1 MKEKRHLFE
10 VEITAIEDSKNPTR
24 KDVEFIIHDFDM
36 SSNYAFIS
44 KDATVKSLNT
54 LNNMPIVAKYYDKS
68 HHNASDDALGSHE
81 VMLDRDRT
89 SGEGYVAMGT
99 LPIGVFTEP
108 GRIETIV
115 DGNGNAKEVV
125 IGKGILWASRYPN
138 IVGLL
143 KEWVDSG
150 IPVTSSMEILYDSYK
165 VDNGVTEILSF
176 CYEGHCL
183 LNSEERGEH
192 KKVYPAYDVSRL
204 TKLVAEAADQEIK
217 KEDSEM
223 PEENK
228 EQEVVEVEKTEAP
241 KEADTEKEIPNEVQV
256 DGNVVEDDAKKQQ
269 SEDAEDGKEDK
280 VDSTKDA
287 EIANLKE
294 QIKELKAEIANLKSA
309 NKNSED
315 KNGEITEKLISLNSL
330 VEELK
335 PFKEKFE
342 KAEYDSKLE
351 EKKEFYSE
359 KFEALNATEKFE
371 EEDVQ
376 ELIKKT
382 VFEND
387 ESNSAKLQLNSML
400 VDMVTLSK
408 VKKEKVVERELSSKR
423 ENLIDV
429 EDSFEAR
436 YSN

>member
-10 VEITAIEDSKNPTR
+10 VEITSIEDSNNPTR

-54 LNNMPIVAKYYDKS
+54 LNNMPIVAKYHAKS
-68 HHNASDDALGSHE
+68 HHSASDDALGSHE
-81 VMLDRDRT
+81 VMLDRDRS
-89 SGEGYVAMGT
+89 SGEDYVAMGT

-108 GRIETIV
+108 GRIETIE
-115 DGNGNAKEVV
+115 DDNGNPKEVV

-241 KEADTEKEIPNEVQV
+241 KEVELDKDVPNEVQV
-256 DGNVVEDDAKKQQ
+256 DGDAVEDEAKKQQ
-269 SEDAEDGKEDK
+269 SEVIEDEK
-280 VDSTKDA
+280 VKATEES
-287 EIANLKE
+287 ILKE
-294 QIKELKAEIANLKSA
+294 EIKGLKAEIENLKSA
-309 NKNSED
+309 NKASED
-315 KNGEITEKLISLNSL
+315 KNTEITEKLVSLNSL

-351 EKKEFYSE
+351 KQKDFYSE
-359 KFEALNATEKFE
+359 KFEALGAKDKFE
-371 EEDVQ
+371 EADVQ
-376 ELIKKT
+376 ELVKKSI
-382 VFEND
+382 FESD
-387 ESNSAKLQLNSML
+387 EANSARLQLNSML

-408 VKKEKVVERELSSKR
+408 DKKEKVVERELSSKR
-423 ENLIDV
+423 ENLIPV

>member
-10 VEITAIEDSKNPTR
+10 VEITAIEDSNSPTR

-44 KDATVKSLNT
+44 KDATMKSLNT

-68 HHNASDDALGSHE
+68 HHSASDDALGSHE
-81 VMLDRDRT
+81 VMLDRDRE

-115 DGNGNAKEVV
+115 DDNGNVKEVV

-165 VDNGVTEILSF
+165 VENGVTEILSF
-176 CYEGHCL
+176 EYEGHCV

-192 KKVYPAYDVSRL
+192 KKVYPAYDVSKM

-223 PEENK
+223 PKEEK

-241 KEADTEKEIPNEVQV
+241 KEVEDKEIPNEVQV
-256 DGNVVEDDAKKQQ
+256 DGDVVEEDAKKQQ
-269 SEDAEDGKEDK
+269 SEDVEDEKEDDK
-280 VDSTKDA
+280 ESTKDA

-294 QIKELKAEIANLKSA
+294 KIEELKAEIATLKSA

-315 KNGEITEKLISLNSL
+315 KNTEITEKLVSLNSL
-330 VEELK
+330 VDELK

-351 EKKEFYSE
+351 EQKDFYSE
-359 KFEALNATEKFE
+359 KFEALGAKDKFA

-376 ELIKKT
+376 ELVKKS
-382 VFEND
+382 VFADD
-387 ESNSAKLQLNSML
+387 EANSARLQLNSML

-408 VKKEKVVERELSSKR
+408 DKKEKVVERELSSKR
-423 ENLIDV
+423 ENLIPT